1 MCSLWKRLIMSS
13 LRWFLLPLL
22 RSALHF
28 RASITKPNLAFPE
41 NPITNAAWVT
51 LRKTD
56 FTKLMGG
63 HNDRFNMLNVVTV
76 WTYENRVWHMPVLAY
91 SNIWPS
97 NVTLYYFARS
107 QILQKLVS
115 KLSLDKKLECLW
127 MENIVMVT
135 VGVISKL

>member
-1 MCSLWKRLIMSS
+1 
-13 LRWFLLPLL
+13 
-22 RSALHF
+22 
-28 RASITKPNLAFPE
+28 
-41 NPITNAAWVT
+41 
-51 LRKTD
+51 
-56 FTKLMGG
+56 
-63 HNDRFNMLNVVTV
+63 
-76 WTYENRVWHMPVLAY
+76 MPVLAY